1 MSAVLQLSMLDGQ
14 RARKRPPMATET
26 PEVERIFAHWVFMLG
41 KNPKRCALGPDR
53 RKIISKALALYDAET
68 LELAIEGCAA
78 SAWHRGANDRD
89 TEYAGLELI
98 LRDEAHIERFA
109 ELGERLREQ
118 AEADAARAA
127 QRAQQEAEAP
137 AVDPAAAAAA
147 RQRLRDLAAQ
157 LAGRKAGG
165 R

>member
-1 MSAVLQLSMLDGQ
+1 
-14 RARKRPPMATET
+14 
-26 PEVERIFAHWVFMLG
+26 MLG

-127 QRAQQEAEAP
+127 QRAQEQAEAP

-157 LAGRKAGG
+157 MAGRKAGG

>member
-1 MSAVLQLSMLDGQ
+1 MSPVLQFSMLEGTHG
-14 RARKRPPMATET
+14 RKRPLMPTET
-26 PEVERIFAHWVFMLG
+26 PNVERVFAHWVFMLG

-53 RKIISKALALYDAET
+53 RKIISRALALYDVET

-89 TEYAGLELI
+89 TEYAGIELI

-109 ELGERLREQ
+109 EAGERLREQ
-118 AEADAARAA
+118 LAEDAHKAR
-127 QRAQQEAEAP
+127 QAQQQAP
-137 AVDPAAAAAA
+137 QPPEDPAAAAVA

-157 LAGRKAGG
+157 MAGRKAGG